1 MKYVR
6 KKSPYALNSVVDFV
20 DNIKSVK
27 NAYEGI
33 SYDGKNNATSVS
45 AYVSTVD
52 QATDTEVKALIDES
66 ITKIQAIPE
75 PFAKN
80 ATGAEADAAIASLSK
95 LSTALNKANKALL
108 K

>member
-1 MKYVR
+1 M
-6 KKSPYALNSVVDFV
+6 
-20 DNIKSVK
+20 
-27 NAYEGI
+27 GT
-33 SYDGKNNATSVS
+33 NNATSVS
-45 AYVSTVD
+45 AYIATIDPS
-52 QATDTEVKALIDES
+52 TDTEVKALIDEA

-80 ATGAEADAAIASLSK
+80 ATGAEADAAIESLSQ